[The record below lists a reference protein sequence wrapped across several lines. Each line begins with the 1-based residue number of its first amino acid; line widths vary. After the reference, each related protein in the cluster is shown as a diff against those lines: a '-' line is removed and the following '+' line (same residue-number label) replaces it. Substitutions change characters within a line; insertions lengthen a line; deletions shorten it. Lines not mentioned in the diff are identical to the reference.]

1 MLRPALTFTL
11 VATTICGALYPLVVT
26 TAAFAFPAQ
35 AGGSL
40 VRVQGQIVGSRLIA
54 QRTEDPK
61 RFWPRPSA
69 ASWAADASSGA
80 NLAPIALA
88 DARAERRVRFG
99 PDATPDLLTASGSGL
114 DPDLTPEGA
123 FAQVPRVAAARGM
136 PATALRDLVAT
147 HVQPRQFGIL
157 GEPRVNVLELN
168 LALENILSDG
178 H

>member
-1 MLRPALTFTL
+1 MLRPALTVTL
-11 VATTICGALYPLVVT
+11 VATVVCGVLYPLVVT
-26 TAAFAFPAQ
+26 VAAFAFQAQ

-40 VRVQGQIVGSRLIA
+40 VRVQGEVVGSRLIA

-80 NLAPIALA
+80 NLGPSALFGI
-88 DARAERRVRFG
+88 RAERRAHFG
-99 PDATPDLLTASGSGL
+99 PEATPDLLTASGSGL

-136 PATALRDLVAT
+136 PVAALRDLVTASI
-147 HVQPRQFGIL
+147 QPRQFGLL

-168 LALENILSDG
+168 LALEKMPGDG

>member
-1 MLRPALTFTL
+1 MRPALILTL
-11 VATTICGALYPLVVT
+11 LATLLCGVLYPLAVT
-26 TAAFAFPAQ
+26 GLAQVFPAQ

-40 VRVQGQIVGSRLIA
+40 MRVQGQVVGSRLIA

-80 NLAPIALA
+80 NLAPGALA
-88 DARAERRVRFG
+88 DARAERRALFG
-99 PDATPDLLTASGSGL
+99 PEATPDLLTASGSGL

-136 PATALRDLVAT
+136 PVAVLHDLVAT
-147 HVQPRQFGIL
+147 HVQLRQFGIL

-168 LALENILSDG
+168 LALESIHGDG

>member
-1 MLRPALTFTL
+1 MRPALILTL
-11 VATTICGALYPLVVT
+11 LATLLCGVLYPLAVT
-26 TAAFAFPAQ
+26 GLAAVFPAQ

-40 VRVQGQIVGSRLIA
+40 VRVQGEVVGSRLIA

-69 ASWAADASSGA
+69 AAWAADASSGA
-80 NLAPIALA
+80 NLAPSALA
-88 DARAERRVRFG
+88 DARAERRALFG
-99 PDATPDLLTASGSGL
+99 ADATPDLLTASGSGL

-123 FAQVPRVAAARGM
+123 LAQVPRVAAARGM
-136 PATALRDLVAT
+136 PVAVLHALVAT

-168 LALENILSDG
+168 LALESIHGDG